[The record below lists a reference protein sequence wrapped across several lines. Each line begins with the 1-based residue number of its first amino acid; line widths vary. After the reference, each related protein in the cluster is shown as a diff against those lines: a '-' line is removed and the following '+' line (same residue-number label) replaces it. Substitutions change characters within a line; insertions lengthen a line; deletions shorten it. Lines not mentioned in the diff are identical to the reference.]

1 MLKYIRVF
9 LTKVFSFF
17 NYELRSKNQYK
28 LSDDPVFVLSK
39 ILEPE
44 NVNLIIDG
52 GASIGDTSQQ
62 LSKLFP
68 YAKVHAFE
76 PFPKFLNVLYEKANQ
91 NPRIIVHP
99 LALGKENC
107 KKRFNIN
114 LSEGTNSLL
123 QPSQK
128 SKEIYGALM
137 EPEATIEVSQ
147 KKLDDCIK
155 STINQNI
162 DILKLDLQ
170 GGELDALKGAE
181 KLFKA
186 GRVKAILCELMFE
199 KAYQGQ
205 ASWIELASLIED
217 YGLRLFNI
225 YQKHHYNGQIIQAD
239 LLFIHSSVLEMS
251 KEKRTISFHKFS
263 DILNSQSIQE

>member
-1 MLKYIRVF
+1 MPKASSLLNKPRLIKKLKDFYDYVNKNDGKVG
-9 LTKVFSFF
+9 TKTRGIDLNF
-17 NYELRSKNQYK
+17 NNACNLR
-28 LSDDPVFVLSK
+28 
-39 ILEPE
+39 
-44 NVNLIIDG
+44 
-52 GASIGDTSQQ
+52 
-62 LSKLFP
+62 
-68 YAKVHAFE
+68 
-76 PFPKFLNVLYEKANQ
+76 
-91 NPRIIVHP
+91 
-99 LALGKENC
+99 C
-107 KKRFNIN
+107 KYCF
-114 LSEGTNSLL
+114 TNS
-123 QPSQK
+123 PK
-128 SKEIYGALM
+128 GDHVKEFLDYDAIA
-137 EPEATIEVSQ
+137 
-147 KKLDDCIK
+147 KLADQADE
-155 STINQNI
+155 
-162 DILKLDLQ
+162 LGYFEFDLQ

-239 LLFIHSSVLEMS
+239 LLFIHSSVLEKS